1 MEMSDTIDDREADTH
16 TLILLIATLINT
28 IEFLLHIVD
37 LRLRDTDTII
47 SEGEDIG
54 FFRPLEAT
62 DEVRSCSS
70 VLDEVREDI
79 VDDLDTHIAIHADH
93 RFTTEVE
100 RDRLLVLLDL
110 WHIGSDEVFEDM
122 LQREPLDIDCRI
134 GLAHHALIFHDLSRD
149 LSQTSEFTLE
159 ESDRPGVKLQNTV
172 LDPIEVAL
180 HRRDRSTDLM

>member
-1 MEMSDTIDDREADTH
+1 MEVGDALDDRESDTH
-16 TLILLIATLINT
+16 TFIFLIATLIDA

-37 LRLRDTDTII
+37 LRVRDTDAII
-47 SEGEDIG
+47 REGDDIG
-54 FFRPLEAT
+54 FLCPFEAT
-62 DEVRSCSS
+62 EKVRSCSS

-93 RFTTEVE
+93 RFMTEVK
-100 RDRLLVLLDL
+100 RYRLFVFLQL
-110 WHIGSDEVFEDM
+110 WDIGSDEIFEHM
-122 LQREPLDIDCRI
+122 FHREALDIDGRI
-134 GLAHHALIFHDLSRD
+134 GLAHHTLIFHDLSRD